1 MITRNLE
8 TELIPACHRYGLD
21 VVVYN
26 PIAGG
31 LFSGKIKSADMTPA
45 EGRFSDVATA
55 GKMYRGRYANS
66 FFFLFLFLLGTWL
79 LFTQIIYEDVMCTY
93 MYMCTCIYID

>member
-1 MITRNLE
+1 MTCKYNNWVRPSVYQGKDPPFTSYLDCHIASSNTSSGMYNMITRNLE
-8 TELIPACHRYGLD
+8 TELIPACKRYGLD
-21 VVVYN
+21 IVVYN

-55 GKMYRGRYANS
+55 GKMYRGR
-66 FFFLFLFLLGTWL
+66 
-79 LFTQIIYEDVMCTY
+79 
-93 MYMCTCIYID
+93 